1 MKTGHTS
8 NGVIGTS
15 GFTEQTGRV
24 GAGSR
29 KSRLLSLLLSGP
41 ALAAL
46 AQPSPAF
53 AQVVIDNGDTE
64 TVKGDG
70 SGTQPS
76 PWDTTGQTL
85 FVGETNIGTLAIS
98 DGGVVNSE
106 FGTIGLRAGSDGTVS
121 VDGIGSTWALSQ
133 STYVGH
139 YGTGRLTI
147 TNGGLVTNNIGT
159 IGYHVESD
167 GTVTVDGAGSQ
178 WTNAGLLRVG
188 YSGVGHLAVTNGG
201 NVNSLSGFIG
211 YNAGAVGSV
220 LVDGVGSTLANSDQL
235 TVGRAGTGSLTIANG
250 GTVSAGWVAVAQQA
264 GSVGTINIGAA
275 AGAAVTGAGTI
286 DAPLLTF
293 GNGSGTL
300 VFNHTDS
307 AYVFA
312 PDISGKAALEHY
324 AGETI
329 LTGQAGYSGS
339 TLLHGGT
346 LEVSGG
352 GSVFATYEIVIAEFA
367 SDAASL
373 VVSGANGGGTVHL
386 PGDYDD
392 FDYDTGTGP
401 GYLYV
406 GARGTG
412 NLTIANGG
420 TVNDLQAYVGTGV
433 GSEGTVTVDGA
444 GSAWTNRSHLHI
456 GWLGS
461 GSLAIANGGTVTS
474 SWDTT
479 IGSGAAGSVSIDG
492 AGSSLST
499 GGLLFV
505 GDYDGGTLSIANGG
519 SASAAAAA
527 IGYGEE
533 SFGSVTIAGTGSKL
547 EIDDPLFVGLYGSG
561 ELTVSDGATVNSL
574 FGYLG
579 NSAGSDGT
587 ATVDGAGSAW
597 AMDGNLFIGL
607 EGRGSLAITNG
618 GSVSDS
624 VGYVGSSAG
633 SSAEINVDGIGS
645 IWTSEVALDFA
656 SLGNAS
662 LAITNGG
669 TVATGL
675 AKIGAGFSGVGE
687 VLVDG
692 PGSSWINAEE
702 LLVADGGTGSLTL
715 ANGGSVSTAS
725 MVVAQY
731 ETGVGAVNIG
741 AAAGEAAAAPG
752 TINVPTL
759 TFGDGNGTLVF
770 NHTATD
776 YAFDPVISGMGTIL
790 HRAGYTSLTAD
801 SSAFTGT
808 TDLAGG
814 TLNVAGSLGG
824 VVNVSGNGTL
834 VGTGS
839 IGSLALAEGGT
850 IAPGNSIGTINVA
863 GNVTFDA
870 GSVFAVEVDPSSSAS
885 DLIAVAGTATLNG
898 GTVTHFGMDGE
909 YAPASTYTILTA
921 TGGVTGEFSGAT
933 SDFAF
938 LAPVLGY
945 TPNAVTL
952 TLLRNSIAFGDVAQT
967 YNQLQV
973 AGAIEEFSFENPVV
987 QALLTLDEN
996 EARAA
1001 FDSLSGEIHAGL
1013 RTALADDIR
1022 LVRHT
1027 VIDHMVRAYGGSS
1040 VWVEAIGNWAR
1051 FDGEVGTAKI
1061 DKDMI
1066 GAVVGAQFALGTGL
1080 TGGIAAAYTDSNLD
1094 MDHRLSSADVQTIHF
1109 MGHLELDTSAA
1120 KVKAG
1125 AGYAH
1130 SNIDTLRN
1138 ATFGS
1143 FAEQLS
1149 ARYNG
1154 ETLHA
1159 FAEIS
1164 HVMPA
1169 AGGTV
1174 EPFARFTLARLEI
1187 DGFAETG
1194 GDAALSGASNAI
1206 TSSTSLIGAH
1216 FATTEQHMLRV
1227 EGTLGWQHVFSG
1239 YRSTADLAFSDR
1251 VPFNVAGAKASRD
1264 GAVLDLSAVL
1274 GLSRTVEANL
1284 AYRGSLGSS
1293 GESHAVTAGI
1303 ALRF

>member
-1 MKTGHTS
+1 M
-8 NGVIGTS
+8 GTAKS
-15 GFTEQTGRV
+15 LANSIARKWHKRPAGLLL
-24 GAGSR
+24 AGSV
-29 KSRLLSLLLSGP
+29 
-41 ALAAL
+41 LAAFSL
-46 AQPSPAF
+46 PLPVL
-53 AQVVIDNGDTE
+53 AQVVIDNGDVE

-76 PWDTTGQTL
+76 PWDAGTGIY
-85 FVGETNIGTLAIS
+85 VGDTNTGTLAIS

-106 FGTIGLRAGSDGTVS
+106 FGTIGLRAGSDGTVT

-133 STYVGH
+133 SPYVGH

-159 IGYHVESD
+159 IGYHVGSD

-220 LVDGVGSTLANSDQL
+220 LVDGAGSTLANSGQL

-275 AGAAVTGAGTI
+275 VGAAATGAGTI

-307 AYVFA
+307 AYIFA

-324 AGETI
+324 AGDTI

-373 VVSGANGGGTVHL
+373 VVSGANGGGSVYL

-392 FDYDTGTGP
+392 FDEDTGTGP
-401 GYLYV
+401 GYLFV

-461 GSLAIANGGTVTS
+461 GSLAITNGGTVTS

-597 AMDGNLFIGL
+597 AMDGNLFVGL

-702 LLVADGGTGSLTL
+702 LLVADGGTGSLIL

-759 TFGDGNGTLVF
+759 TFGDGTGTLVF

-776 YAFDPVISGMGTIL
+776 YAFDPVISGTGTIL

-801 SSAFTGT
+801 SSVFTGT

-870 GSVFAVEVDPSSSAS
+870 GSVFAVEVDPSSSVS

-898 GTVTHFGMDGE
+898 GTVTHVGMDGE

-952 TLLRNSIAFGDVAQT
+952 TLLRNSTAFGDVAQT

-1001 FDSLSGEIHAGL
+1001 FDGLSGEIHAGL
-1013 RTALADDIR
+1013 RTALAEDVR
-1022 LVRHT
+1022 LVSHT
-1027 VIDHMVRAYGGSS
+1027 VVEHMVPSTSGTSLWAELIGSWS
-1040 VWVEAIGNWAR
+1040 S
-1051 FDGEVGTAKI
+1051 FDKAEGTAKI
-1061 DKDMI
+1061 ENDII
-1066 GAVVGAQFALGTGL
+1066 GLAGGAQFALDENIVAGF
-1080 TGGIAAAYTDSNLD
+1080 AVAYTDSD
-1094 MDHRLSSADVQTIHF
+1094 VEIAQRHSTADVQSFHL
-1109 MGHLELDTSAA
+1109 MGYFTLGSRAVNLSAG
-1120 KVKAG
+1120 V
-1125 AGYAH
+1125 GYAH
-1130 SNIDTLRN
+1130 STIDTRRE
-1138 ATFGS
+1138 AS
-1143 FAEQLS
+1143 FPAFDELLS
-1149 ARYNG
+1149 AKYNG

-1159 FAEIS
+1159 FAEIG
-1164 HVMPA
+1164 HEMPA

-1174 EPFARFTLARLEI
+1174 EPFARFTLVHLDT
-1187 DGFAETG
+1187 DGFTETG
-1194 GDAALSGASNAI
+1194 GDAALSGVGHATTSAS
-1206 TSSTSLIGAH
+1206 SLMGAH
-1216 FATTEQHMLRV
+1216 YATSRERVFRFA
-1227 EGTLGWQHVFSG
+1227 GTLAWQHVFSG
-1239 YRSTADLAFSDR
+1239 YQSSANLAFDGGL
-1251 VPFNVAGAKASRD
+1251 PFEIVGANSSRNAG
-1264 GAVLDLSAVL
+1264 VLDLSAGV
-1274 GLSRTVEANL
+1274 GLSGSAEVSVN
-1284 AYRGSLGSS
+1284 YRGLVGNF
-1293 GESHAVTAGI
+1293 GDRHALTAGVT
-1303 ALRF
+1303 LQF